1 MKITEIAAVGVVL
14 LTFVASIY
22 FYGQMPDVMASHW
35 NMQGEVDGYMPK
47 FWALF
52 LVPVVSVVM
61 FLLLTAIPKIDPLKA
76 NVAKFRKHY
85 DRFIVLLLAF
95 MLYIHLLTILW
106 GAGTSFNIMQAMSP
120 AFGILFYYCGTL
132 VANAKQNWFIGI
144 RTPWTMSSEKV
155 WDKTHILGGRL
166 FRAAGIISC
175 FGILA
180 PDYAII
186 IVIAPA
192 MVFMT
197 YVVVYS
203 YLEYQKLQRRK

>member
-1 MKITEIAAVGVVL
+1 MKMTEIAAVCVVL
-14 LTFVASIY
+14 LTFAASAY

-35 NMQGEVDGYMPK
+35 NERGEVDGYMPK

-52 LVPVVSVVM
+52 LVPAVSAIM
-61 FLLLTAIPKIDPLKA
+61 FLLLVSVPKIDPLKA

-85 DRFIVLLLAF
+85 DRFIVLMLTF

-106 GAGTSFNIMQAMSP
+106 GAGTSFNIVQAMSP
-120 AFGILFYYCGTL
+120 AFGILFYYCGIL

-144 RTPWTMSSEKV
+144 RTPWTMSSENV
-155 WDKTHILGGRL
+155 WDKTHRLGGRL
-166 FRAAGIISC
+166 FRAAGIIA
-175 FGILA
+175 FLGILV
-180 PDYAII
+180 PDYAIM

-197 YVVVYS
+197 YAVVYS
-203 YLEYQKLQRRK
+203 YLEHQKLQRGK